1 MAEGE
6 LVSLPGRGVVAEAWL
21 CGAGRG
27 RRDRA
32 AACRR
37 ADHGSRA
44 EGAAVGAPSRLG
56 RCVACLDFAGAQAL
70 ADRAR
75 PETRPLLAKA
85 VLYRPR
91 AAGQLGAKSR
101 CAILSQSRL
110 TLRAARM
117 RAGLASKGD
126 GGAHLSQ
133 FWSPAARPFTVD
145 RARLRA
151 AISRRWLEAGGV
163 SLVSTAQL
171 H

>member
-1 MAEGE
+1 MGWIPNFLRRADMSGCGLGPALRSTYNRCRSAAFDAEGE

-70 ADRAR
+70 ADRAP
-75 PETRPLLAKA
+75 PETRPLLAK
-85 VLYRPR
+85 R
-91 AAGQLGAKSR
+91 S
-101 CAILSQSRL
+101 
-110 TLRAARM
+110 
-117 RAGLASKGD
+117 
-126 GGAHLSQ
+126 
-133 FWSPAARPFTVD
+133 
-145 RARLRA
+145 
-151 AISRRWLEAGGV
+151 
-163 SLVSTAQL
+163 
-171 H
+171 